1 MDLNKMMKQAAK
13 MQSEMAKAQEQL
25 ASQEVEGT
33 SGGGAVKVTMTGAGE
48 FIAVKIDPEAIDLED
63 PSLLED
69 LVLAALNDATRAQ
82 QELAES
88 SLGSITGGL
97 DLKGLPGFK

>member
-13 MQSEMAKAQEQL
+13 MQAEMAKAQEQL

>member
-13 MQSEMAKAQEQL
+13 MQAEMAKAQEQL
-25 ASQEVEGT
+25 ASLEVEGT
-33 SGGGAVKVTMTGAGE
+33 AGGGAVKVTMTGAGE
-48 FIAVKIDPEAIDLED
+48 FIAVRIDPEAIDSDD

-69 LVLAALNDATRAQ
+69 LLLAALNDATRAQ

-97 DLKGLPGFK
+97 DLKGFPGFK

>member
-13 MQSEMAKAQEQL
+13 MQAEMAKAQEHL

-33 SGGGAVKVTMTGAGE
+33 AGGGVVKVTMTGAGE
-48 FIAVKIDPEAIDLED
+48 FTAVKIAPEAIDSDD

>member
-13 MQSEMAKAQEQL
+13 MQAEMAKAQEQL
-25 ASQEVEGT
+25 ASLEVEGT
-33 SGGGAVKVTMTGAGE
+33 AGGGAVKVTMTGAGE
-48 FIAVKIDPEAIDLED
+48 FTAVKIDPEAIDSDD

-82 QELAES
+82 QELASS